1 MNLLSRETSPY
12 LLQHSDNPV
21 DWFPW
26 SEEAIEKAK
35 QESKPILLSIGYS
48 SCHWCHV
55 MAHES
60 FEDLETSELMN
71 KFFVN
76 IKLDREERP
85 DLDKIYQTSYQLLTN
100 QAGGW
105 PLTVFINPD
114 TLQPFFVGTY
124 FPKVS
129 RYGLPSFKE
138 VLGGVYHYFNE
149 NRAKIQ
155 ADGLAI
161 KKSLLKMEEFL
172 DTESKEPDH
181 GLVMNL
187 FTNLE

>member
-26 SEEAIEKAK
+26 SEEAIKKAK

-76 IKLDREERP
+76 ISWTGKKD
-85 DLDKIYQTSYQLLTN
+85 QTLTKSIR
-100 QAGGW
+100 
-105 PLTVFINPD
+105 FRIN
-114 TLQPFFVGTY
+114 F
-124 FPKVS
+124 
-129 RYGLPSFKE
+129 
-138 VLGGVYHYFNE
+138 
-149 NRAKIQ
+149 
-155 ADGLAI
+155 
-161 KKSLLKMEEFL
+161 
-172 DTESKEPDH
+172 
-181 GLVMNL
+181 
-187 FTNLE
+187 